1 MKWLIRVLLVLC
13 LCILHAHA
21 QNTPATYTLNT
32 VYTPLANTASG
43 DFNGDGKLDFA
54 ATCSATTQVTT
65 YLGRGDGFPAQRPA
79 SLLSSS
85 VCFGNLLPIAAGS
98 GDFNH
103 DGKTDAVF
111 LYNGIDELGLS
122 YLLGN
127 GDGTFQDPQQLAFPT
142 LTNPG
147 NPFEAVVPI
156 NVYVA
161 DFNNDGYSDILVTDN
176 DGDLIVYL
184 ANKNGGFSSPVIS
197 SPYPPLSSAVLVGD
211 VNKDGYPDLVAT
223 TSGLTVA
230 LGNGDGTFTVKQSF
244 NYPFST
250 SYPGQLADLNGDGN
264 LDVLVF
270 DNGSM
275 SFLFFAGDGTGSFQA
290 PVVALS
296 PPAAAI
302 DGGNTTE
309 TLLDIDQD
317 GVLDLVFFGLN
328 PTSTSPYLDTGLSW
342 AKGNGNGT
350 FEQPA
355 FLVDMGGLGIVP
367 LQTID
372 LENGGHP
379 AILDTIGDLYLP
391 AQSTAAIKLGGYELG
406 SGYYFDLG
414 VLAQGQTATASMP
427 VLSGDKETLNI
438 SSIQTQLPFQED
450 DNCLGSLS
458 GSCQVTVSFVPTSVP
473 GTYSGNIAISSNAS
487 AAPIQ
492 VPVFASVISVIA
504 GEFTVS
510 PQSLNF
516 GTQQVGTSKTLQA
529 TFTSVSGQPATVAN
543 VEHSGSDF
551 TMSTSCR
558 GQVTTC
564 TMDVTF
570 TPQTAGSQTGSISL
584 IDANGIATTVTLT
597 GTGSPAG
604 PQATVTPLSL
614 AFGSQTVG
622 TASAAQPIT
631 LSNTGNAALQIQLIA
646 ASTGFTVTNNC
657 GSSLASGANCTLMV
671 AFAPATT
678 GIQNGTLAISDNSS
692 GSPQTVALSGTG
704 TAAPMPQLVITPLSL
719 AFGSQTVG
727 TTSSQ
732 QPATLSNTGDAP
744 LQIQSITAS
753 TGFAATNSCGTSL
766 APGASCTLLITFS
779 PVAAGSQSG
788 TLSISDNASGSPQ
801 TVALSGIG
809 IAASAQVAQLTITPS
824 SLSFSSFAGSSS
836 NLQTVTVANTGGLP
850 VQMQSV
856 TATTGFSVSNA
867 CGSLLAPGSS
877 CTIAVTFAASSIG
890 IQTGTL
896 TIQDDAPGSP
906 QTVSLSGTDS
916 DFSLSAASGSSTS
929 ATISSGQ
936 TATYQL
942 AVTPAGGFSGTL
954 TASCTGAPAGMQCV
968 SNPATVSFTGSSPQN
983 VTFTVS
989 PATTS
994 QNLSL
999 RRFGMASAAAFALLF
1014 GVFPMSF
1021 RKTGRRLNLLA
1032 MLIISCALLATSACG
1047 GGPITV
1053 DQNQSGTTYV
1063 LTAVLTTSSGQQVQ
1077 QPLVLTVTGKNQ

>member
-13 LCILHAHA
+13 LCILHVHA
-21 QNTPATYTLNT
+21 QNTPATYSLNT
-32 VYTPLANTASG
+32 VYTPLVHAASG

-54 ATCSATTQVTT
+54 AACSATTQVTT

-79 SLLSSS
+79 SLFSSS
-85 VCFGNLLPIAAGS
+85 VCFGNLLPMAAGS

-147 NPFEAVVPI
+147 NPFEAVVPV

-176 DGDLIVYL
+176 DGDLVVYL
-184 ANKNGGFSSPVIS
+184 ANKNGGFASPVIT
-197 SPYPPLSSAVLVGD
+197 SPYPPLSSAVSVGD
-211 VNKDGYPDLVAT
+211 VNKDGYPDLV
-223 TSGLTVA
+223 SGISVA
-230 LGNGDGTFTVKQSF
+230 LGNGDGSF
-244 NYPFST
+244 RPGPSVNYPDPE
-250 SYPGQLADLNGDGN
+250 YLLPPGQLADLNGDGN
-264 LDVLVF
+264 LDVLAF
-270 DNGSM
+270 DSSSK
-275 SFLFFAGDGTGSFQA
+275 SFMFFAGDGTGNFQA
-290 PVVALS
+290 SVVALL
-296 PPAAAI
+296 PPAATI
-302 DGGNTTE
+302 GDINPTE

-317 GVLDLVFFGLN
+317 GIPDLVFFGLN
-328 PTSTSPYLDTGLSW
+328 PTSTSSFLDTGLSW
-342 AKGNGNGT
+342 ARGNGNGT

-355 FLVDMGGLGIVP
+355 FLVDMGGLGPVP

-391 AQSTAAIKLGGYELG
+391 TQSTASIKIGEDGQG

-458 GSCQVTVSFVPTSVP
+458 ASCQVTVSLVPSSVP

-564 TMDVTF
+564 TTDVTF
-570 TPQTAGSQTGSISL
+570 TPQTAGSQPGSISL
-584 IDANGIATTVTLT
+584 IDANGVATTVTLT

-622 TASAAQPIT
+622 TASAAQPVT
-631 LSNTGNAALQIQLIA
+631 LNNTGNAALLIQSIT
-646 ASTGFTVTNNC
+646 ASAGFTVTNNC
-657 GSSLASGANCTLMV
+657 GSSLASDANCTLMV

-678 GIQNGTLAISDNSS
+678 GIQNGTLTISDNSS

-732 QPATLSNTGDAP
+732 QPVTLSNTGDAP

-753 TGFAATNSCGTSL
+753 IGFAATNSCGTSL

-788 TLSISDNASGSPQ
+788 TLSISDNAAGSPQ
-801 TVALSGIG
+801 TVALSGTG

-890 IQTGTL
+890 TQTGTL

-916 DFSLSAASGSSTS
+916 DFSLNAASGSSTS

-968 SNPATVSFTGSSPQN
+968 SNPATVSFTGSGPQN

-999 RRFGMASAAAFALLF
+999 RHFGIAGAVAFALLF
-1014 GVFPMSF
+1014 GVFPISF
-1021 RKTGRRLNLLA
+1021 RKTGRRLSLLA

-1063 LTAVLTTSSGQQVQ
+1063 LTAVLTTSSGQQMQ